1 MTGIGRMRSKA
12 WTLPNQQSLPR
23 RQSAMR
29 GCRIAALLLLS
40 VVLGWSTGCTGT
52 GPVVGLKSDE
62 VAGRIQAM
70 KLAAERRDKAAVP
83 DLVAALE
90 SEDPAERLFAIEALE
105 RITGQNLGYHY
116 YDSDAERAEAVK
128 RWKERLAGPATRR
141 SSK

>member
-1 MTGIGRMRSKA
+1 MRSKA
-12 WTLPNQQSLPR
+12 WTPPNQESSPR

-29 GCRIAALLLLS
+29 GCRIAVLLLVS
-40 VVLGWSTGCTGT
+40 FVLGSSTGCTGT

-70 KLAAERRDKAAVP
+70 KLAVERRDKAAVP
-83 DLVAALE
+83 DLVVALE

-116 YDSDAERAEAVK
+116 YDSDAGRAAAVK

-141 SSK
+141 S